1 MGADWGKNIQLS
13 IFGESHG
20 KVVGINI
27 GGLPAGIKLDFDYIN
42 SQMARRKPGNG
53 GLSTPRKESDAVEIL
68 SGVYDGY
75 TTGAP
80 PLRRDEKRKPKF
92 KGLLLFERAYA
103 PGAQRLPGPL

>member
-42 SQMARRKPGNG
+42 SQMARPQ
-53 GLSTPRKESDAVEIL
+53 
-68 SGVYDGY
+68 
-75 TTGAP
+75 TGQRRP
-80 PLRRDEKRKPKF
+80 FHPTQGERRRRDTLRRI
-92 KGLLLFERAYA
+92 
-103 PGAQRLPGPL
+103 